1 MMGLRTNTQ
10 IKRNCILGGM
20 AVDKNFNELI
30 RQHDELRSQLED
42 LKADLK
48 NFSKPSY
55 SYKPMFVKLK
65 DFSLL
70 FLEHVKQEEEK
81 IFPALREMYQSEVEM
96 ISYIQSEHHLLVD
109 QLASFIDWCE
119 QCLLLEDRGEQPDKQ
134 IKQKLENFLLEVMK
148 HLYQEEQALYPMI
161 NMYLGMG
168 R

>member
-1 MMGLRTNTQ
+1 M
-10 IKRNCILGGM
+10 
-20 AVDKNFNELI
+20 DKHFDELI

-48 NFSKPSY
+48 NLSQPSY
-55 SYKPMFVKLK
+55 SYNPMFVKLK

-70 FLEHVKQEEEK
+70 FLRHVKQEEEK
-81 IFPALREMYQSEVEM
+81 IIPALREMYQAEVEM
-96 ISYIQSEHHLLVD
+96 IAYIQTEHHQLVE

-119 QCLLLEDRGEQPDKQ
+119 QCILLEDRGMQPDKQ
-134 IKQKLENFLLEVMK
+134 IKQKLEKFFLEVMK

-161 NMYLGMG
+161 RMYLV